1 MQDIQQKRKKK
12 KKRRKKSQEIPPD
25 PGVLIMSCSDS
36 FWPWVSSANGIASFG
51 LSFVSLFPQIIET
64 YRDKTV
70 AGLSPLFLLAWVCG
84 DITSLIGAVLT
95 NQLTFQ
101 IVLASY
107 FLLNDLFV
115 CGQYYY
121 YGILH
126 GNRLATPGH
135 ESKVPHTEESHSRA
149 PPSGSPGLW
158 QRFLSIFLLVG
169 ISSALPLDYQDSENS
184 QPSSPLPSPQSPVGL
199 ALSWIGASFYVGAR
213 IPQLIKNYKRKSTD
227 GISPLLFGTT
237 LLCNLTYNFS
247 ILSSCDFIDS
257 TDKRAFLLNAA
268 PFIVGSAGTIAFD
281 VMYFYQHYIL
291 YSDDLHNRERL
302 HSHEQEQ
309 ETAPLME

>member
-1 MQDIQQKRKKK
+1 
-12 KKRRKKSQEIPPD
+12 
-25 PGVLIMSCSDS
+25 MSCSHS
-36 FWPWVSSANGIASFG
+36 VWPWVSSANGVASFA

-84 DITSLIGAVLT
+84 DITSLLGAVLT

-101 IVLASY
+101 IVLAFY

-126 GNRLATPGH
+126 GNQLATAGH
-135 ESKVPHTEESHSRA
+135 ESKISYQEGTQNNDDHHHHHHSPTQR
-149 PPSGSPGLW
+149 SSSPGLW
-158 QRFLSIFLLVG
+158 QRFLSTFFLIGV
-169 ISSALPLDYQDSENS
+169 SNALPLVYQEPGNAP
-184 QPSSPLPSPQSPVGL
+184 PSAPLPSPESPLGTT
-199 ALSWIGASFYVGAR
+199 LSWVGASFYVGAR
-213 IPQLIKNYKRKSTD
+213 IPQLIKNYRRKSTD

-257 TDKRAFLLNAA
+257 SDKSAFLWNAA
-268 PFIVGSAGTIAFD
+268 PFIAGSAGTVAFD
-281 VMYFYQHYIL
+281 VLYFYQHYVL
-291 YSDDLHNRERL
+291 YSDDLHYREAL
-302 HSHEQEQ
+302 TNHHEDDER
-309 ETAPLME
+309 APLLE

>member
-1 MQDIQQKRKKK
+1 
-12 KKRRKKSQEIPPD
+12 
-25 PGVLIMSCSDS
+25 MSCSDS
-36 FWPWVSSANGIASFG
+36 VWPWVSSANGVASFA

-70 AGLSPLFLLAWVCG
+70 AGLSPWFLLAWVCG
-84 DITSLIGAVLT
+84 DITSLVGAIMT

-101 IVLASY
+101 IVLALY

-126 GNRLATPGH
+126 GNQLATAGH
-135 ESKVPHTEESHSRA
+135 ESKDSCHHSTQNSEDNHYHA
-149 PPSGSPGLW
+149 TAHPPRSPGLLH
-158 QRFLSIFLLVG
+158 RFLSTFFLIG
-169 ISSALPLDYQDSENS
+169 ISNALPLAYQESGNAPPP
-184 QPSSPLPSPQSPVGL
+184 PSLPAPESPLGTT
-199 ALSWIGASFYVGAR
+199 LSWIGASFYVGAR

-247 ILSSCDFIDS
+247 ILSSCDFINS
-257 TDKRAFLLNAA
+257 TDKRAFLWNAA
-268 PFIVGSAGTIAFD
+268 PFIVGSAGTVAFD
-281 VMYFYQHYIL
+281 ILYFYQHYVL
-291 YSDDLHNRERL
+291 YSSDLHYREALANHQHDAERTPL
-302 HSHEQEQ
+302 LEQ
-309 ETAPLME
+309 